1 MTSEE
6 RREAR
11 YQRRKA
17 KRDEARLRRSKE
29 CGDFDEVFSFRHL
42 YLSGKKCCKGVYWK
56 NSTQRYIG
64 NIIPIIAKTHREL
77 QNGTFKHRGF
87 HAFTIMERGKKR
99 YIRSVHITERAVQK
113 CLCDYCLVPIYS
125 ACFIYDNSASLK
137 HRGMDFALRRMT
149 CYLQRHYR
157 KYGLE
162 GGVLLYDFHSFFDS
176 APHEPLFREADR
188 RLHDP
193 KIRELANSFITDFG
207 SVGLGLGS
215 QVSQTN
221 ALMLPNMIDHYFKEV
236 CRIKAYERY
245 MDDGVAISPDIDDL
259 YLCMDGL
266 KIICEKCGLE
276 LNLRKTRV
284 VPLRDYYRWL
294 KTRFIITPTGKVV
307 RKMNKDSTKIV
318 RHKLRAFRGKLD
330 RGEMTLADIRC
341 SVDSYN
347 GHMKRGH
354 SFKVRQR
361 TNQYFKSLYG
371 FYPDE
376 KGWKA
381 MYKIIKKDAVL
392 GIVSNLTWVCMQ
404 ENGCYG
410 LTVEDNAQGI
420 ALNGT
425 VYHVNGHPE
434 LDGAETVS
442 VEEVDDG
449 VYASSLTALLTDPND
464 IRNSEQ
470 FRKAVQMFAKSL
482 DEDSAMV
489 VATIYD
495 PYQVGHAYAVGD
507 YFTYGVNGVGDPQLY
522 KVVQAHTSQADWKP
536 DTLPALY
543 TPIGLTPSG
552 YPVWTQPTGAHDAYN
567 KGDIVS
573 YNDKLYR
580 SLIDGNV
587 YSPDAYPAGWEEY
600 TGK

>member
-1 MTSEE
+1 
-6 RREAR
+6 
-11 YQRRKA
+11 
-17 KRDEARLRRSKE
+17 
-29 CGDFDEVFSFRHL
+29 
-42 YLSGKKCCKGVYWK
+42 
-56 NSTQRYIG
+56 
-64 NIIPIIAKTHREL
+64 
-77 QNGTFKHRGF
+77 
-87 HAFTIMERGKKR
+87 
-99 YIRSVHITERAVQK
+99 
-113 CLCDYCLVPIYS
+113 
-125 ACFIYDNSASLK
+125 
-137 HRGMDFALRRMT
+137 MDFALRRMT

-193 KIRELANSFITDFG
+193 KIRKLANSFITDFG

-276 LNLRKTRV
+276 LNLKKTRV
-284 VPLRDYYRWL
+284 IPLRDYYRWL

-376 KGWKA
+376 KGWK
-381 MYKIIKKDAVL
+381 
-392 GIVSNLTWVCMQ
+392 S
-404 ENGCYG
+404 
-410 LTVEDNAQGI
+410 
-420 ALNGT
+420 
-425 VYHVNGHPE
+425 HV
-434 LDGAETVS
+434 
-442 VEEVDDG
+442 
-449 VYASSLTALLTDPND
+449 
-464 IRNSEQ
+464 
-470 FRKAVQMFAKSL
+470 
-482 DEDSAMV
+482 
-489 VATIYD
+489 
-495 PYQVGHAYAVGD
+495 
-507 YFTYGVNGVGDPQLY
+507 
-522 KVVQAHTSQADWKP
+522 
-536 DTLPALY
+536 
-543 TPIGLTPSG
+543 
-552 YPVWTQPTGAHDAYN
+552 
-567 KGDIVS
+567 
-573 YNDKLYR
+573 
-580 SLIDGNV
+580 
-587 YSPDAYPAGWEEY
+587 
-600 TGK
+600 

>member
-64 NIIPIIAKTHREL
+64 NI
-77 QNGTFKHRGF
+77 
-87 HAFTIMERGKKR
+87 
-99 YIRSVHITERAVQK
+99 
-113 CLCDYCLVPIYS
+113 
-125 ACFIYDNSASLK
+125 
-137 HRGMDFALRRMT
+137 
-149 CYLQRHYR
+149 
-157 KYGLE
+157 
-162 GGVLLYDFHSFFDS
+162 
-176 APHEPLFREADR
+176 
-188 RLHDP
+188 
-193 KIRELANSFITDFG
+193 
-207 SVGLGLGS
+207 
-215 QVSQTN
+215 
-221 ALMLPNMIDHYFKEV
+221 
-236 CRIKAYERY
+236 KAYERY

-276 LNLRKTRV
+276 LNLKKTRV
-284 VPLRDYYRWL
+284 IPLRDYYRWL

-376 KGWKA
+376 KGWK
-381 MYKIIKKDAVL
+381 
-392 GIVSNLTWVCMQ
+392 S
-404 ENGCYG
+404 
-410 LTVEDNAQGI
+410 
-420 ALNGT
+420 
-425 VYHVNGHPE
+425 HV
-434 LDGAETVS
+434 
-442 VEEVDDG
+442 
-449 VYASSLTALLTDPND
+449 
-464 IRNSEQ
+464 
-470 FRKAVQMFAKSL
+470 
-482 DEDSAMV
+482 
-489 VATIYD
+489 
-495 PYQVGHAYAVGD
+495 
-507 YFTYGVNGVGDPQLY
+507 
-522 KVVQAHTSQADWKP
+522 
-536 DTLPALY
+536 
-543 TPIGLTPSG
+543 
-552 YPVWTQPTGAHDAYN
+552 
-567 KGDIVS
+567 
-573 YNDKLYR
+573 
-580 SLIDGNV
+580 
-587 YSPDAYPAGWEEY
+587 
-600 TGK
+600 

>member
-1 MTSEE
+1 MQFIETARRLELHAFSVCTKAPKRYAPLLTNRIFELASTVHEE
-6 RREAR
+6 VRAANNIYPHNQHEAQMRRDHLINANIALQNLSPKLTLLYDAILQNPEKCPWIDHAMKEFGEYITDEA
-11 YQRRKA
+11 QLISKVRKA
-17 KRDEARLRRSKE
+17 
-29 CGDFDEVFSFRHL
+29 HL

-276 LNLRKTRV
+276 LNLKKTRV
-284 VPLRDYYRWL
+284 IPLRDYYRWL

-341 SVDSYN
+341 SIDSYN

-376 KGWKA
+376 KGWK
-381 MYKIIKKDAVL
+381 
-392 GIVSNLTWVCMQ
+392 S
-404 ENGCYG
+404 
-410 LTVEDNAQGI
+410 
-420 ALNGT
+420 
-425 VYHVNGHPE
+425 HV
-434 LDGAETVS
+434 
-442 VEEVDDG
+442 
-449 VYASSLTALLTDPND
+449 
-464 IRNSEQ
+464 
-470 FRKAVQMFAKSL
+470 
-482 DEDSAMV
+482 
-489 VATIYD
+489 
-495 PYQVGHAYAVGD
+495 
-507 YFTYGVNGVGDPQLY
+507 
-522 KVVQAHTSQADWKP
+522 
-536 DTLPALY
+536 
-543 TPIGLTPSG
+543 
-552 YPVWTQPTGAHDAYN
+552 
-567 KGDIVS
+567 
-573 YNDKLYR
+573 
-580 SLIDGNV
+580 
-587 YSPDAYPAGWEEY
+587 
-600 TGK
+600 

>member
-6 RREAR
+6 WREAR

-221 ALMLPNMIDHYFKEV
+221 ALMLPNMTDHYFKEV

-276 LNLRKTRV
+276 LNLKKTRV
-284 VPLRDYYRWL
+284 IPLRDYYRWL

-307 RKMNKDSTKIV
+307 RKMNRDSTKIV

-376 KGWKA
+376 KGWK
-381 MYKIIKKDAVL
+381 
-392 GIVSNLTWVCMQ
+392 S
-404 ENGCYG
+404 
-410 LTVEDNAQGI
+410 
-420 ALNGT
+420 
-425 VYHVNGHPE
+425 HV
-434 LDGAETVS
+434 
-442 VEEVDDG
+442 
-449 VYASSLTALLTDPND
+449 
-464 IRNSEQ
+464 
-470 FRKAVQMFAKSL
+470 
-482 DEDSAMV
+482 
-489 VATIYD
+489 
-495 PYQVGHAYAVGD
+495 
-507 YFTYGVNGVGDPQLY
+507 
-522 KVVQAHTSQADWKP
+522 
-536 DTLPALY
+536 
-543 TPIGLTPSG
+543 
-552 YPVWTQPTGAHDAYN
+552 
-567 KGDIVS
+567 
-573 YNDKLYR
+573 
-580 SLIDGNV
+580 
-587 YSPDAYPAGWEEY
+587 
-600 TGK
+600 

>member
-137 HRGMDFALRRMT
+137 HRGMDF
-149 CYLQRHYR
+149 
-157 KYGLE
+157 
-162 GGVLLYDFHSFFDS
+162 
-176 APHEPLFREADR
+176 
-188 RLHDP
+188 
-193 KIRELANSFITDFG
+193 G
-207 SVGLGLGS
+207 SVGLGLDS

-245 MDDGVAISPDIDDL
+245 MDDGVAINPDIDDL

-276 LNLRKTRV
+276 LNLKKTRV
-284 VPLRDYYRWL
+284 IPLRDYYRWL

-376 KGWKA
+376 KGWK
-381 MYKIIKKDAVL
+381 
-392 GIVSNLTWVCMQ
+392 S
-404 ENGCYG
+404 
-410 LTVEDNAQGI
+410 
-420 ALNGT
+420 
-425 VYHVNGHPE
+425 HV
-434 LDGAETVS
+434 
-442 VEEVDDG
+442 
-449 VYASSLTALLTDPND
+449 
-464 IRNSEQ
+464 
-470 FRKAVQMFAKSL
+470 
-482 DEDSAMV
+482 
-489 VATIYD
+489 
-495 PYQVGHAYAVGD
+495 
-507 YFTYGVNGVGDPQLY
+507 
-522 KVVQAHTSQADWKP
+522 
-536 DTLPALY
+536 
-543 TPIGLTPSG
+543 
-552 YPVWTQPTGAHDAYN
+552 
-567 KGDIVS
+567 
-573 YNDKLYR
+573 
-580 SLIDGNV
+580 
-587 YSPDAYPAGWEEY
+587 
-600 TGK
+600 

>member
-99 YIRSVHITERAVQK
+99 YIRSVHITERTVQK

-193 KIRELANSFITDFG
+193 KIRELANSFVTDFG

-276 LNLRKTRV
+276 LNLKKTRV
-284 VPLRDYYRWL
+284 IPLRDYYRWL

-361 TNQYFKSLYG
+361 TN
-371 FYPDE
+371 
-376 KGWKA
+376 
-381 MYKIIKKDAVL
+381 
-392 GIVSNLTWVCMQ
+392 
-404 ENGCYG
+404 
-410 LTVEDNAQGI
+410 
-420 ALNGT
+420 
-425 VYHVNGHPE
+425 
-434 LDGAETVS
+434 
-442 VEEVDDG
+442 
-449 VYASSLTALLTDPND
+449 
-464 IRNSEQ
+464 
-470 FRKAVQMFAKSL
+470 
-482 DEDSAMV
+482 
-489 VATIYD
+489 
-495 PYQVGHAYAVGD
+495 
-507 YFTYGVNGVGDPQLY
+507 
-522 KVVQAHTSQADWKP
+522 
-536 DTLPALY
+536 
-543 TPIGLTPSG
+543 
-552 YPVWTQPTGAHDAYN
+552 
-567 KGDIVS
+567 
-573 YNDKLYR
+573 
-580 SLIDGNV
+580 
-587 YSPDAYPAGWEEY
+587 
-600 TGK
+600 